1 MTVAEQK
8 MGGRFALPGRAVSPF
23 TAGQRRGAESAPY
36 LKTGERRFPYRRL
49 SPLGTSATTLAGQRP
64 RPAILTKR
72 GAQIKLFPAAGV
84 CHVSRPSF
92 RTVRA
97 PIHMRSF
104 LPKTALVLVLL
115 ACATVRA
122 APPAVPA
129 SPVWEHRM
137 TDFSDADYRYAV
149 EQLLQNFESTTGRH
163 LVPGAKKKVGL
174 KIYADSGPG
183 LATPFGLVRAL
194 INSLEKRGFARENIF
209 LVGLNP
215 LRLRLTGY
223 LPSFATGI
231 LPFPGHPVYVLES
244 GKFYDPTWFYDS
256 PLPSRFDPI
265 SNDQAVKNAAG
276 GKATTTTEEDR
287 KSFLATPLFL
297 DADFWINLPVYTDHQ
312 VLGVNGALV
321 NATLWNASNTFRF
334 FKSPNT
340 APAAVA
346 EMAAIP
352 ELREGWVLNL
362 VSLQLYQFIG
372 GPYFNSLYTVSEPRL
387 LMSADP
393 VVLDALMME
402 KINNVRKHNGFDPVS
417 EDDAR
422 MLDFAQQLGVG
433 STDTAHVK
441 WIKVGEGM

>member
-1 MTVAEQK
+1 
-8 MGGRFALPGRAVSPF
+8 
-23 TAGQRRGAESAPY
+23 
-36 LKTGERRFPYRRL
+36 
-49 SPLGTSATTLAGQRP
+49 
-64 RPAILTKR
+64 
-72 GAQIKLFPAAGV
+72 
-84 CHVSRPSF
+84 
-92 RTVRA
+92 
-97 PIHMRSF
+97 MRS
-104 LPKTALVLVLL
+104 LLSKPALVLALL
-115 ACATVRA
+115 ASGAAVRGATPP
-122 APPAVPA
+122 PPAA
-129 SPVWEHRM
+129 PVWEHKLS
-137 TDFSDADYRYAV
+137 DFSDADYRYAV
-149 EQLLQNFESTTGRH
+149 EQVLADYEAATGRH

-194 INSLEKRGFARENIF
+194 ITSLEKRGFAKQNIF

-244 GKFYDPTWFYDS
+244 GKFYDPAWFYDS

-276 GKATTTTEEDR
+276 GKSSTTTDEDR

-297 DADFWINLPVYTDHQ
+297 DADFWINLPVYTDHA
-312 VLGVNGALV
+312 VLGINGALV

-334 FKSPNT
+334 FKSPAT

-352 ELREGWVLNL
+352 ELRESWALNFA
-362 VSLQLYQFIG
+362 SLQLYQFIG
-372 GPYFNSLYTVSEPRL
+372 GPYFNSLYTASEPRL
-387 LMSADP
+387 LMTTDP
-393 VVLDALMME
+393 VLLDSLMLE
-402 KINNVRKHNGFDPVS
+402 RINAVRKRNGFDPVT
-417 EDDAR
+417 EEDAR

-433 STDTAHVK
+433 STDTKHVDWRRVNAGK
-441 WIKVGEGM
+441 

>member
-1 MTVAEQK
+1 
-8 MGGRFALPGRAVSPF
+8 
-23 TAGQRRGAESAPY
+23 
-36 LKTGERRFPYRRL
+36 
-49 SPLGTSATTLAGQRP
+49 
-64 RPAILTKR
+64 
-72 GAQIKLFPAAGV
+72 
-84 CHVSRPSF
+84 
-92 RTVRA
+92 
-97 PIHMRSF
+97 MRS
-104 LPKTALVLVLL
+104 LLSKTALILALVALSG
-115 ACATVRA
+115 AAARA
-122 APPAVPA
+122 AEPAKPTA
-129 SPVWEHRM
+129 PVWEHKLS
-137 TDFSDADYRYAV
+137 DFSDADYRYAV
-149 EQLLQNFESTTGRH
+149 EQVLQDYEASTGRH
-163 LVPGAKKKVGL
+163 LVPGVKKKVGL

-194 INSLEKRGFARENIF
+194 IVSLEKRGFERQNIF

-244 GKFYDPTWFYDS
+244 GKFYDPAWFYDS

-297 DADFWINLPVYTDHQ
+297 DADFWINLPVYTDHP
-312 VLGVNGALV
+312 VLGINGALV

-334 FKSPNT
+334 FKSPAT

-352 ELREGWVLNL
+352 ELRDSWALNIA
-362 VSLQLYQFIG
+362 SLQLYQFIG
-372 GPYFNSLYTVSEPRL
+372 GPYFNSLYTASEPRL
-387 LMSADP
+387 LMTTDP
-393 VVLDALMME
+393 VLLDAIMLE
-402 KINNVRKHNGFDPVS
+402 RINAVRKRNGFDPVT

-433 STDTAHVK
+433 STDTAHVTWRK
-441 WIKVGEGM
+441 INDGK